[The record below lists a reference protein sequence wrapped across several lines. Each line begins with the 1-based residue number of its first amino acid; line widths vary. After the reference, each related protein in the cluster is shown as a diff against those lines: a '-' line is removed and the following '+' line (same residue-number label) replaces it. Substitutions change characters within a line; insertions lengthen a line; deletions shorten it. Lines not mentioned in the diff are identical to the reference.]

1 MIHLQYTGLPSPM
14 ASSDSSQSSASST
27 TPSSLPSTAFDRAPF
42 DDDEH
47 WSNVHTEADRFVR
60 MLLKDKK
67 QADVCIKAWR
77 IRCETLEEELGKV
90 AQRLSVA
97 EEELSK
103 VKSQSSESTETGKD
117 DKGSKV
123 SLRRRVVRPRS
134 LTQSLRSPVR
144 G

>member
-1 MIHLQYTGLPSPM
+1 M
-14 ASSDSSQSSASST
+14 ASSNSSQSSASST
-27 TPSSLPSTAFDRAPF
+27 TPSSLPSTNFDRVPF

-47 WSNVHTEADRFVR
+47 WTNVNIEADRFVR

-90 AQRLSVA
+90 AQRLSTA

-103 VKSQSSESTETGKD
+103 AKSHSSESAATGKD
-117 DKGSKV
+117 DKGPKV
-123 SLRRRVVRPRS
+123 SLHRRVVRSRS
-134 LTQSLRSPVR
+134 LTRSPRSPVQ